1 MTIRDLLGML
11 ARGIAI
17 GFLLDVL
24 RRCWIVEAW
33 TIVPIV
39 AGLLI
44 WLLLSTVRRWRALTR
59 NRNTGFIRP
68 NPPPFPEQAK
78 RDIR

>member
-17 GFLLDVL
+17 GFFADVL

-33 TIVPIV
+33 TIFPIA
-39 AGLLI
+39 AGVLLWLLI
-44 WLLLSTVRRWRALTR
+44 GTVRRWRALTR
-59 NRNTGFIRP
+59 NRNTGFVRIKTP
-68 NPPPFPEQAK
+68 DFPEQSK
-78 RDIR
+78 RPIR